1 MRKDAFLK
9 RLEMLL
15 SDISA
20 EEREEAM
27 AFYRGYFEDAGEEN
41 EEAILAE
48 LGSPENVAETIKRD
62 LGMVAVT
69 AHKRTEDHSTNSY
82 ETYTDSKQEQEKKN
96 SWMLPLIIIIAVITF
111 PIWFGVLM
119 GIIGMLFGLSIALI
133 TITFAVFVVG
143 AVFVGL
149 GIAMLAGFGM
159 AIVSIPVGLAFVGS
173 GLLVLA
179 SGLLLVLACVVVFG
193 KFLPWACKGIIN
205 LCKKPFAK
213 KEAQT
218 V

>member
-1 MRKDAFLK
+1 MRKDEFLK

-62 LGMVAVT
+62 LGMVAVA

-96 SWMLPLIIIIAVITF
+96 SWILPLIIIAVITF

-119 GIIGMLFGLSIALI
+119 GIIGTLFGLSIALI
-133 TITFAVFVVG
+133 AITFAVFVVG

-149 GIAMLAGFGM
+149 GIAMLTGLGM
-159 AIVSIPVGLAFVGS
+159 AIVSIPVG
-173 GLLVLA
+173 
-179 SGLLLVLACVVVFG
+179 
-193 KFLPWACKGIIN
+193 
-205 LCKKPFAK
+205 
-213 KEAQT
+213 Q
-218 V
+218 